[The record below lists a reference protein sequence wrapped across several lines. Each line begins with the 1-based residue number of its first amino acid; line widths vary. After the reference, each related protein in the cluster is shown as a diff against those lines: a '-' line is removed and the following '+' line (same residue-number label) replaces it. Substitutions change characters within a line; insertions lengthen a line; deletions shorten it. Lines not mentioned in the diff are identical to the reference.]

1 MSKGFQ
7 GWEPPAPVS
16 EQLFES
22 SVMEVTSSSLT
33 NEDLLITNARFDLR
47 LYPKAL
53 PERISVVM
61 TEPFSGIN
69 AKICVGRVNQ
79 AKEDELYL
87 DWTELPDVPYSFQQK
102 PESIFLPPDESNHVI
117 RLSFRLRGDVPPKS
131 GRILFFIKHRLIWQ

>member
-22 SVMEVTSSSLT
+22 SVMEITFDSLT
-33 NEDLLITNARFDLR
+33 NEELPITNARFDHH

-61 TEPFSGIN
+61 TEPFLGIN

-87 DWTELPDVPYSFQQK
+87 NWTELPDVPYSFQQK
-102 PESIFLPPDESNHVI
+102 PESIFIPPDESNNVI
-117 RLSFRLRGDVPPKS
+117 RLSFRLRGDDPPKS

>member
-22 SVMEVTSSSLT
+22 SIMEITSDSLT
-33 NEDLLITNARFDLR
+33 NEELVITNARFDHR

-61 TEPFSGIN
+61 TEPFLGID
-69 AKICVGRVNQ
+69 AKICVGRVNK
-79 AKEDELYL
+79 ANEYDLYL
-87 DWTELPDVPYSFQQK
+87 NWTELPDVPYSFQQK
-102 PESIFLPPDESNHVI
+102 PESIFIPPDESNRII
-117 RLSFRLRGDVPPKS
+117 RLSFRLRGEDSPKS

>member
-22 SVMEVTSSSLT
+22 SVMEITFDSLT
-33 NEDLLITNARFDLR
+33 NEELPITNARFDHH

-79 AKEDELYL
+79 AKEDELNL
-87 DWTELPDVPYSFQQK
+87 NWTELPDVPYSFQQK
-102 PESIFLPPDESNHVI
+102 PESIFIPPDESNRII
-117 RLSFRLRGDVPPKS
+117 RLSFRLRGEDPPKS

>member
-1 MSKGFQ
+1 MPKGFQ

-22 SVMEVTSSSLT
+22 SIMEITSDSLT
-33 NEDLLITNARFDLR
+33 NEELAITNARFDHR
-47 LYPKAL
+47 LSPKTL

-61 TEPFSGIN
+61 TEPFSGID

-87 DWTELPDVPYSFQQK
+87 NWTELPNYPYSFQQK
-102 PESIFLPPDESNHVI
+102 PESIFLPPDESNHAI
-117 RLSFRLRGDVPPKS
+117 RLSFRLRGEDPPKS
-131 GRILFFIKHRLIWQ
+131 GRILFFIKYRLIWQ

>member
-22 SVMEVTSSSLT
+22 SIMEITSDSLT
-33 NEDLLITNARFDLR
+33 NEELVITNARFDHR
-47 LYPKAL
+47 LSPKTL

-61 TEPFSGIN
+61 TEPFLGID

-87 DWTELPDVPYSFQQK
+87 NWTELPNYPYSFQQK
-102 PESIFLPPDESNHVI
+102 PESIFIPPDESNHVI
-117 RLSFRLRGDVPPKS
+117 RLSFRLRGDDPPKS

>member
-22 SVMEVTSSSLT
+22 SVMEITSDSLT
-33 NEDLLITNARFDLR
+33 NEELPITNARFDHH

-87 DWTELPDVPYSFQQK
+87 NWTELPDVPYSFQQK
-102 PESIFLPPDESNHVI
+102 PESIFLPPDESNRII
-117 RLSFRLRGDVPPKS
+117 RLSFRLRGEDSPKS

>member
-22 SVMEVTSSSLT
+22 SIMEITSDSLT
-33 NEDLLITNARFDLR
+33 NEELVITNARFDHR
-47 LYPKAL
+47 LSPKTL

-61 TEPFSGIN
+61 TEPFLGID
-69 AKICVGRVNQ
+69 AKICVGGVNQ

-87 DWTELPDVPYSFQQK
+87 NWTELPNYPYSFQQK
-102 PESIFLPPDESNHVI
+102 PESIFIPPDESNHVI
-117 RLSFRLRGDVPPKS
+117 RLSFRLRGDDPPKS

>member
-7 GWEPPAPVS
+7 GWEAPAPVS

-22 SVMEVTSSSLT
+22 SIMEITSDSLT
-33 NEDLLITNARFDLR
+33 NEELVITNARFDHR
-47 LYPKAL
+47 LSPKTL

-61 TEPFSGIN
+61 TEPFLGID

-87 DWTELPDVPYSFQQK
+87 NWTELPDVPYSFQQK
-102 PESIFLPPDESNHVI
+102 PESIFIPPDESNHII
-117 RLSFRLRGDVPPKS
+117 RLSFRLRGDDPPKS
-131 GRILFFIKHRLIWQ
+131 GRILFFIKHRLIWH

>member
-22 SVMEVTSSSLT
+22 SIMEITSDSLT
-33 NEDLLITNARFDLR
+33 NEELVITNARFDHR
-47 LYPKAL
+47 LTPKTL

-102 PESIFLPPDESNHVI
+102 PESIFLPPDESNYVI
-117 RLSFRLRGDVPPKS
+117 RLSFRLRGEDSPKA

>member
-1 MSKGFQ
+1 MPKGFQ

-22 SVMEVTSSSLT
+22 SVMEITFDSLT
-33 NEDLLITNARFDLR
+33 NEELPITNARFDHR
-47 LYPKAL
+47 LTPKTL

-69 AKICVGRVNQ
+69 AKICVGSVNQ

-102 PESIFLPPDESNHVI
+102 PESIFLPPDDSNRII
-117 RLSFRLRGDVPPKS
+117 RLSFRLRGEDSPKS

>member
-7 GWEPPAPVS
+7 GWEAPAPVS

-22 SVMEVTSSSLT
+22 SVMEITFDSLT
-33 NEDLLITNARFDLR
+33 NEELPITNARFDHH

-87 DWTELPDVPYSFQQK
+87 NWTELPNYPYSFQQK
-102 PESIFLPPDESNHVI
+102 PESIFIPPDESNHVI
-117 RLSFRLRGDVPPKS
+117 RLSFRLRGEDPPKS

>member
-22 SVMEVTSSSLT
+22 SIMEITSDSLT
-33 NEDLLITNARFDLR
+33 NEELVITNARFDHR
-47 LYPKAL
+47 LPPKTL
-53 PERISVVM
+53 PERIAVVM
-61 TEPFSGIN
+61 PEPFSGIN

-87 DWTELPDVPYSFQQK
+87 NWTELPDVPYSFQQK
-102 PESIFLPPDESNHVI
+102 PESIFIPPDESNHVI
-117 RLSFRLRGDVPPKS
+117 RLSFRLRGEDPPKS

>member
-1 MSKGFQ
+1 MPKGFQ

-22 SVMEVTSSSLT
+22 SIMEITSDSLT
-33 NEDLLITNARFDLR
+33 NEELVITNARFDHR
-47 LYPKAL
+47 LSPKTL

-61 TEPFSGIN
+61 TEPFLGID

-87 DWTELPDVPYSFQQK
+87 NWTELPNYPYSFQQK
-102 PESIFLPPDESNHVI
+102 PESIFIPPDESNHVI
-117 RLSFRLRGDVPPKS
+117 RLSFRLRGDDPPKS
-131 GRILFFIKHRLIWQ
+131 GRILFFIKHRLI

>member
-22 SVMEVTSSSLT
+22 SIMEITSDSLT
-33 NEDLLITNARFDLR
+33 NEELVITNARFDHR

-61 TEPFSGIN
+61 TEPFLGIDG
-69 AKICVGRVNQ
+69 KICVGRVND

-102 PESIFLPPDESNHVI
+102 PESIFLPPDGSNNVI
-117 RLSFRLRGDVPPKS
+117 RLSFRLRGEDPPKS
-131 GRILFFIKHRLIWQ
+131 

>member
-22 SVMEVTSSSLT
+22 SVMEITFDSLT
-33 NEDLLITNARFDLR
+33 NEELPITNARFDHH

-61 TEPFSGIN
+61 TEPFLGIN
-69 AKICVGRVNQ
+69 VKICVGRVNS

-87 DWTELPDVPYSFQQK
+87 NWTELPDVPYSFQQK
-102 PESIFLPPDESNHVI
+102 PESIFLPPDESNRII
-117 RLSFRLRGDVPPKS
+117 RLSFRLRGEDPPKS
-131 GRILFFIKHRLIWQ
+131 GSILFFIKHRLIWQ

>member
-22 SVMEVTSSSLT
+22 SVMEITFDSLT
-33 NEDLLITNARFDLR
+33 NEELPITNARFDHH

-102 PESIFLPPDESNHVI
+102 PESIFLPPDESNRII
-117 RLSFRLRGDVPPKS
+117 RLSFRLRGEDSPKS

>member
-22 SVMEVTSSSLT
+22 SVMEITFDSLT
-33 NEDLLITNARFDLR
+33 NEELPITNARFDHH

-61 TEPFSGIN
+61 TEPFLGIN
-69 AKICVGRVNQ
+69 AKICVGRVNS

-87 DWTELPDVPYSFQQK
+87 NWTELPDVPYSFQQK
-102 PESIFLPPDESNHVI
+102 PESIFIPPDESNHVI
-117 RLSFRLRGDVPPKS
+117 RLSFRLRGEDSPKS

>member
-22 SVMEVTSSSLT
+22 SVMEITFDSLT
-33 NEDLLITNARFDLR
+33 NEELPITNARFDHH

-87 DWTELPDVPYSFQQK
+87 NWTELPDVPYSFQQK
-102 PESIFLPPDESNHVI
+102 PESIFLPPDESNYVI
-117 RLSFRLRGDVPPKS
+117 RLSFRLRGEDPPKS
-131 GRILFFIKHRLIWQ
+131 GRILFFIKYRSIWQ

>member
-22 SVMEVTSSSLT
+22 SIMEITSDSLT
-33 NEDLLITNARFDLR
+33 NEELVITNARFDHR

-61 TEPFSGIN
+61 TEPFLGIDG
-69 AKICVGRVNQ
+69 KICVGRVND

-87 DWTELPDVPYSFQQK
+87 DWTALPDVPYSFQQK
-102 PESIFLPPDESNHVI
+102 PESIFLPPDESNRII
-117 RLSFRLRGDVPPKS
+117 RLSFRLRGEDSPKS

>member
-7 GWEPPAPVS
+7 GWEAPAPVS

-22 SVMEVTSSSLT
+22 SVMEITSDSLT
-33 NEDLLITNARFDLR
+33 NEELPITNARFDHH
-47 LYPKAL
+47 LYPRAL

-61 TEPFSGIN
+61 TEPFLGID

-87 DWTELPDVPYSFQQK
+87 DWTKLPDVPYSFQQK
-102 PESIFLPPDESNHVI
+102 PESIFLPPDESNHII
-117 RLSFRLRGDVPPKS
+117 RLSFRLRGDDPPKS

>member
-22 SVMEVTSSSLT
+22 SIMEITSDSLT
-33 NEDLLITNARFDLR
+33 NEELVITNARFDHR
-47 LYPKAL
+47 LSPKTL

-61 TEPFSGIN
+61 TEPFTGID

-87 DWTELPDVPYSFQQK
+87 NWTELPDVPNSFQQK
-102 PESIFLPPDESNHVI
+102 PESIFIPPDESNHII
-117 RLSFRLRGDVPPKS
+117 RLSFRLRGEDPPKS

>member
-7 GWEPPAPVS
+7 GWEPPAPVA

-22 SVMEVTSSSLT
+22 SIMEITSDSLT
-33 NEDLLITNARFDLR
+33 NEELPITNARFDHH

-87 DWTELPDVPYSFQQK
+87 NWTELPDVPYSFQQK
-102 PESIFLPPDESNHVI
+102 PESIFIPPDESNHVI
-117 RLSFRLRGDVPPKS
+117 RLSFRLSGEDPPKS
-131 GRILFFIKHRLIWQ
+131 GRIIFFI

>member
-22 SVMEVTSSSLT
+22 SVMEITFDSLT
-33 NEDLLITNARFDLR
+33 NEELPITNARFDHH

-87 DWTELPDVPYSFQQK
+87 NWTELPDVPYSFQQK
-102 PESIFLPPDESNHVI
+102 PESIFIPPDESNNVI
-117 RLSFRLRGDVPPKS
+117 RLSFRLRGDDPPKS

>member
-7 GWEPPAPVS
+7 GCEPPAPVS

-22 SVMEVTSSSLT
+22 SIMEITSDSLT
-33 NEDLLITNARFDLR
+33 NEELVITNARFDHR

-61 TEPFSGIN
+61 TEPFLGIDG
-69 AKICVGRVNQ
+69 KICVGRVND

-102 PESIFLPPDESNHVI
+102 PESIFLPPDGSNNVI
-117 RLSFRLRGDVPPKS
+117 RLSFRLRGEDPPKS

>member
-22 SVMEVTSSSLT
+22 SVMEITFDSLT
-33 NEDLLITNARFDLR
+33 NEELPITNARFDHH

-61 TEPFSGIN
+61 TEPFPGIN
-69 AKICVGRVNQ
+69 AKICVGRVNS

-87 DWTELPDVPYSFQQK
+87 NWTELPDVPYSFQQK
-102 PESIFLPPDESNHVI
+102 PESIFIPPDESNRII
-117 RLSFRLRGDVPPKS
+117 RLSFRLRGEDPPKS

>member
-7 GWEPPAPVS
+7 GWEPPAPVA

-22 SVMEVTSSSLT
+22 SIMEITSDSLT
-33 NEDLLITNARFDLR
+33 NEELVITNARFDHC

-61 TEPFSGIN
+61 TEPFFGIN
-69 AKICVGRVNQ
+69 AKICVGRVND

-87 DWTELPDVPYSFQQK
+87 NWTELPDVPYSFQQK
-102 PESIFLPPDESNHVI
+102 PESIFLPPDESNSII
-117 RLSFRLRGDVPPKS
+117 RLSFRLRGNDPPKS

>member
-33 NEDLLITNARFDLR
+33 NEELVITNARFDLR

-102 PESIFLPPDESNHVI
+102 PESIFLPPDESNYVI
-117 RLSFRLRGDVPPKS
+117 RLSFRLRGEDPPKS
-131 GRILFFIKHRLIWQ
+131 GRILFFIKYRLIWQ

>member
-22 SVMEVTSSSLT
+22 SIMEITSDSLT
-33 NEDLLITNARFDLR
+33 NEELVITNARFDHR

-61 TEPFSGIN
+61 TEPFLGIDG
-69 AKICVGRVNQ
+69 KICVGRVND

-87 DWTELPDVPYSFQQK
+87 DWTALPDVPYSFQQK
-102 PESIFLPPDESNHVI
+102 PESIFLPPDGSNNVI
-117 RLSFRLRGDVPPKS
+117 RLSFRLRGEDPPKS